1 MITCLKTNGKDV
13 DKKLYKDA
21 KFWKDFAIKQK
32 NFWKGQDMSNE
43 EVRRMV
49 LIYETEERNWNDV
62 IKRMEYLEKEI

>member
-1 MITCLKTNGKDV
+1 MFKNKWEKRY
-13 DKKLYKDA
+13 KKLYEDA
-21 KFWKDFAIKQK
+21 KFWKAYAIKQK
-32 NFWKGQDMSNE
+32 KFWKERNMSNE

>member
-1 MITCLKTNGKDV
+1 MFKNKWERRY
-13 DKKLYKDA
+13 KKLYEDA
-21 KFWKDFAIKQK
+21 KFWKDCAIKQK
-32 NFWKGQDMSNE
+32 KFWKDHDMSNE

>member
-1 MITCLKTNGKDV
+1 MLKNKWERRY
-13 DKKLYKDA
+13 KKLYEDA
-21 KFWKDFAIKQK
+21 KFWKVYAIKQK
-32 NFWKGQDMSNE
+32 KFWKDHDMSNE

>member
-1 MITCLKTNGKDV
+1 MFKNKWERRY
-13 DKKLYKDA
+13 KKLYKDA
-21 KFWKDFAIKQK
+21 KFWKDFAITQK

>member
-1 MITCLKTNGKDV
+1 MFKNKWERRY
-13 DKKLYKDA
+13 KKLYEDA
-21 KFWKDFAIKQK
+21 KFWKDYAIKQK
-32 NFWKGQDMSNE
+32 KFWKDHDMSNE